1 MLAIDEISMLNIRAF
16 EYVDKVL
23 RLVREVDKPF
33 GGIQVIFLGD
43 FFQLPPVE
51 MGEGAELSYCFE
63 SPVWTE
69 LNLKNIL
76 LTENHRQKEENFIK
90 SFIKYAGE

>member
-43 FFQLPPVE
+43 FSSFLR
-51 MGEGAELSYCFE
+51 
-63 SPVWTE
+63 
-69 LNLKNIL
+69 LKWEKVQN
-76 LTENHRQKEENFIK
+76 
-90 SFIKYAGE
+90 

>member
-1 MLAIDEISMLNIRAF
+1 
-16 EYVDKVL
+16 
-23 RLVREVDKPF
+23 
-33 GGIQVIFLGD
+33 
-43 FFQLPPVE
+43 